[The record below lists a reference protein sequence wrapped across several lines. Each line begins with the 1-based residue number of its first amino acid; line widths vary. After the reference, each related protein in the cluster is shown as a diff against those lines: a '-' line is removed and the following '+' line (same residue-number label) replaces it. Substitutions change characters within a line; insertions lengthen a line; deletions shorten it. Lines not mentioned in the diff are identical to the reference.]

1 MAWHPDMAR
10 IVEAV
15 QSAPS
20 VFNQRPWDVQLAG
33 EAQDRVELYANPGSA
48 LGTLLPREVAISCGA
63 ALYNLRLAIRV
74 AGRTPSVWLLPGLD
88 RESPLINRLDA
99 GRVLV
104 ASVEI
109 MPGRSAPPT
118 AGVQEL
124 YEAMWLRHTDR
135 SPYAALPVPLALL
148 VEMEDAA
155 AEEHGWLRV
164 LHPRE
169 RKLFLRDAA
178 RAGNLLAGE
187 VPDNGDADPA
197 RVLDRDREARL
208 RSDLHRLNQVP
219 SGRYGPRPV
228 GTNDPPTRR
237 DFWLPD
243 KTARF
248 ERHPQ
253 LMALSTDDDRPLDWL
268 RAGQALQYALLT
280 GTRYSMSAGS
290 GRSDRYRVSLIYHT
304 SDYHPVRP
312 PNRVPAGYG
321 VTASFLTQS
330 LELADLRRRARRWP
344 WRSYYNEVPQVVLR
358 VGFAPVER
366 VPAPPLH
373 PAGAAGA
380 PILAGTESPPARSA

>member
-10 IVEAV
+10 IIEAV

-20 VFNQRPWDVQLAG
+20 IFNQRPWDVQLAG
-33 EAQDRVELYANPGSA
+33 EARDRVDLYANPDRV

-88 RESPLINRLDA
+88 SESPLIDQLGA

-118 AGVQEL
+118 AGVQEM
-124 YEAMWLRHTDR
+124 YEAMWLRHTYR
-135 SPYAALPVPLALL
+135 GPYPVLPIPLPLL

-164 LHPRE
+164 LHRRE
-169 RKLFLRDAA
+169 RRLILREAA
-178 RAGNLLAGE
+178 RAGAWLAGE
-187 VPDNGDADPA
+187 EKDDDGQADPA
-197 RVLDRDREARL
+197 RALEQDRAARL
-208 RSDLHRLNQVP
+208 RSDFGRLNQVP
-219 SGRYGPRPV
+219 ASRYGPRPAK
-228 GTNDPPTRR
+228 GEYPPTRR
-237 DFWLPD
+237 DFWLPGR
-243 KTARF
+243 TARF
-248 ERHPQ
+248 ERRPQ

-268 RAGQALQYALLT
+268 RAGQALQHALLT
-280 GTRYSMSAGS
+280 GTRYSMSGAS
-290 GRSDRYRVSLIYHT
+290 GRSDRYRVSLKYGM
-304 SDYHPVRP
+304 SDWHPLRRVP
-312 PNRVPAGYG
+312 RVPAPYG

-330 LELADLRRRARRWP
+330 LELADLRRRPRRWP
-344 WRSYYNEVPQVVLR
+344 WRWYYNEVPQMVLR

-366 VPAPPLH
+366 VPAPSLYQAG
-373 PAGAAGA
+373 PADG
-380 PILAGTESPPARSA
+380 ESSQDLSG